1 MQKILD
7 VKAVSLTIK
16 LKILMLIVKKIR
28 SFTLKDHT
36 FYPKRSDLLHTPLPS
51 FQIYLKLYNHHLL
64 YFKLLLR
71 HRLTIHKIPTDEN
84 QRNPSFSSVEIQYLN
99 NYRIIMINSNLH
111 KYSEYSLSHT
121 INPY

>member
-7 VKAVSLTIK
+7 VKTVSLTIK

-28 SFTLKDHT
+28 SFTPKDRT

-64 YFKLLLR
+64 YFKATSKNCFASDLRIFIRKISSFFFNRIARYDRSKESRNLLKNVA
-71 HRLTIHKIPTDEN
+71 IK
-84 QRNPSFSSVEIQYLN
+84 QVK
-99 NYRIIMINSNLH
+99 SNA
-111 KYSEYSLSHT
+111 
-121 INPY
+121 